1 LKGHFSILS
10 NFGLTAQGLSE
21 RLAPPLG
28 FPEATYNPKRKVTMP
43 GIVKER
49 LFTPGP
55 TPLLMEAQ
63 ARTLAAANVHHR
75 TEAFRKILS
84 ETLALLKYYY
94 DTQNDVLIFASS
106 GTGAMEGS
114 IANLLSPGDR
124 ILVGTAGKFG
134 ERWLGLAQAYGIEAV
149 KVESPYGQPVDIS
162 TMQQKLA
169 SDGPFRAVF
178 IQATETS
185 TAVMNDVQALG
196 EAVKNYPE
204 TVLVVDAI
212 TGLGTSDLRIQ
223 DWGLDI
229 VIGGSQKAVMIP
241 PGLAFASVS
250 EKAWSFIAKSR
261 LPRYY
266 FDFAKERKNQ
276 AKGETAYTPATTL
289 IIGLHAA
296 LEYIKRIGRE
306 NLIANAALLA
316 EGSRAAAQALG
327 LKLFAESCPA
337 NAATAIC
344 APSGMDSGAVVKELR
359 TRFGAII
366 ANGQGSMKGQIF
378 RLAHLGYFDMAD
390 LFAVFAALEIV
401 LLKLGQKVELGS
413 GVRAV
418 QETYLRHAG

>member
-1 LKGHFSILS
+1 
-10 NFGLTAQGLSE
+10 
-21 RLAPPLG
+21 
-28 FPEATYNPKRKVTMP
+28 MP

-84 ETLALLKYYY
+84 ETLGLLKYYY

-106 GTGAMEGS
+106 GTGVMEGAV
-114 IANLLSPGDR
+114 ANLLSPGDR
-124 ILVGTAGKFG
+124 VLVGTAGKFG
-134 ERWLGLAQAYGIEAV
+134 ERWLGLVQAYGIEAV
-149 KVESPYGQPVDIS
+149 KVESPYGQPVNIG

-185 TAVMNDVQALG
+185 TAVMNDVRALG
-196 EAVKNYPE
+196 EAVKGYPE
-204 TVLVVDAI
+204 TALVVDAI
-212 TGLGTSDLRIQ
+212 TGLGTSELRIQ

-250 EKAWSFIAKSR
+250 EKAWGLIAKSR